1 MTVKER
7 NRDLQM
13 VAELVR
19 EHLFEHV
26 NDSDLCKDICAV
38 LAITLRRV
46 HEDTEKSANA
56 WDKRAY
62 HSKAD
67 ALRRQMSWVL
77 PMAQLAESLAYSSA
91 PFMLDDAM
99 RLRAMLPASIEAS
112 KRVHFKDIERLRG
125 AAAAARQT
133 LLKRR

>member
-7 NRDLQM
+7 SQDLNM
-13 VAELVR
+13 VVEIVR
-19 EHLFEHV
+19 EHLFEHLD
-26 NDSDLCKDICAV
+26 DSDLCKDMCAV
-38 LAITLRRV
+38 IAINLRRI

-67 ALRRQMSWVL
+67 ALRREMSWAL
-77 PMAQLAESLAYSSA
+77 PMAQLAESLAYNA
-91 PFMLDDAM
+91 RRFTAEDLD
-99 RLRAMLPASIEAS
+99 RLMDMLPVEYEMP
-112 KRVHFKDIERLRG
+112 RRPRFRNVEVMRG

-133 LLKRR
+133 LLRKH